1 MLAQKCQTGGVATTD
16 SVRDQRIE
24 EILRAS
30 IPLFAKRGFRKTSMA
45 HIADAAGM
53 SRPALYQYFTDRAD
67 LFAAA
72 YVMLLEEATDAAL
85 AALAQPVS
93 LAAQLDGYLQRISGD
108 GYAALSATK
117 YGDELIEARHAFAA
131 EAATAAVKRAH
142 KGLRDHLKAT
152 TSDQQSQDRALEI
165 LTLSTV
171 GLKQDLPTPAAY
183 RRRLTFLAGAVAR
196 ALH

>member
-1 MLAQKCQTGGVATTD
+1 
-16 SVRDQRIE
+16 
-24 EILRAS
+24 
-30 IPLFAKRGFRKTSMA
+30 
-45 HIADAAGM
+45 
-53 SRPALYQYFTDRAD
+53 
-67 LFAAA
+67 
-72 YVMLLEEATDAAL
+72 
-85 AALAQPVS
+85 
-93 LAAQLDGYLQRISGD
+93 
-108 GYAALSATK
+108 
-117 YGDELIEARHAFAA
+117 
-131 EAATAAVKRAH
+131 AAVKRAH